1 MIELQVDEG
10 RLERLASEIKAMP
23 EEVQKAFDITLRE
36 TANTLRTQGVRR
48 MREILGGRPTAREI
62 RGRWFVRVRRQDGGR
77 VIWIGANPF
86 NAARFLTPSQ
96 ARSQGLRRRYVQVA
110 AHTRAGS
117 SVRSFKRRYQA
128 GVTVQGETYGRGY
141 FAKLR
146 GDLLAWERDGNRPE
160 LLQVGVEDAVRRAA
174 DQVFD
179 NIPERFYQRFEH
191 QLGRQVELR

>member
-23 EEVQKAFDITLRE
+23 EEVQKAFGITLRE

-86 NAARFLTPSQ
+86 NAARFLTAAQAQSQ
-96 ARSQGLRRRYVQVA
+96 SRRRRYVQVA
-110 AHTRAGS
+110 THTRAGH
-117 SVRSFKRRYQA
+117 SVRSLQAPLPSGRYRA
-128 GVTVQGETYGRGY
+128 GRDLQPGVLRPLQGRPGWPGSGTANGPSRC
-141 FAKLR
+141 R
-146 GDLLAWERDGNRPE
+146 WESRTP
-160 LLQVGVEDAVRRAA
+160 
-174 DQVFD
+174 
-179 NIPERFYQRFEH
+179 
-191 QLGRQVELR
+191 